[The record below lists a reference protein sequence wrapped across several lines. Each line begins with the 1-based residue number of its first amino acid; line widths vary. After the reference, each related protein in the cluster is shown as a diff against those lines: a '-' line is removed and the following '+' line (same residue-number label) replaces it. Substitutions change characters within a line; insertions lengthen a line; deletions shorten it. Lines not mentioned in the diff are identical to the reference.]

1 MEKDLIGYLIA
12 GGLISMGLVIHFLR
26 KRKSN
31 DSGTPYRC
39 SENE

>member
-12 GGLISMGLVIHFLR
+12 GGLICMGLVIHFPR
-26 KRKSN
+26 RRKSN
-31 DSGTPYRC
+31 DSAAPNGC